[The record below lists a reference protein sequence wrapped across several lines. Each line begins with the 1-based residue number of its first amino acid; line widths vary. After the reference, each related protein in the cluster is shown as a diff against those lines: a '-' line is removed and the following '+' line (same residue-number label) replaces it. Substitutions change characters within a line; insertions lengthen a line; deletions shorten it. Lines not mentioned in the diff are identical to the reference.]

1 MWILA
6 TRTRLENC
14 QRFIAGWNQSQS
26 STPVYV
32 RMDDCDPFLSDLLA
46 LPWPEQFSI
55 HTGPRQG
62 LCAAMQEM
70 FHAHPTEPWYGI
82 LADDIVPQTPRWD
95 QQLVDRAGSGCIS
108 YPNDLGR
115 KTKLPT
121 HPCVGGDLV
130 RAQGWFGLPVVR
142 HYCVDSVYRYIGDHL
157 GVKHR
162 LDDVI
167 VEHVHFSEK
176 KSQQDQLYKET
187 NSFKQSDDAAYQ
199 DWLLTDGP
207 ALLQRLEKMGFG
219 CTV

>member
-6 TRTRLENC
+6 TRNRVENC
-14 QRFIAGWNQSQS
+14 QRFITGWHQSQA

-32 RMDDCDPFLSDLLA
+32 RIDDCDPAVQDLLA
-46 LPWPEQFSI
+46 LEWPDAFSI
-55 HTGPRQG
+55 HVGPRQG

-70 FHAHPTEPWYGI
+70 FQAHSNEPWYGI
-82 LADDIVPQTPRWD
+82 LADDLVPQTPRWD
-95 QQLVDRAGSGCIS
+95 QLLIDRAGSGAIS

-142 HYCVDSVYRYIGDHL
+142 HYCVDSVYRYIGEQL
-157 GVKHR
+157 GVKYR

-167 VEHVHFSEK
+167 VEHVHYSEK
-176 KSQQDQLYKET
+176 KSQRDQLYKET
-187 NSFKQSDDAAYQ
+187 SRFKQSDDDAFQAWLQ
-199 DWLLTDGP
+199 DQGP
-207 ALLQRLEKMGFG
+207 ALIQRLQAMGFNSQ
-219 CTV
+219 